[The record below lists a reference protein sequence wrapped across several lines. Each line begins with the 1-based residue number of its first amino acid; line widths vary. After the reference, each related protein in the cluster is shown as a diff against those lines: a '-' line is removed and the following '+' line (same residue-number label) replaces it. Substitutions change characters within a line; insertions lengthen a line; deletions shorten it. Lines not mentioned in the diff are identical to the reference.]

1 MSKLSDNLKG
11 LKNKAKVASGSKPKS
26 KSKTVAKEK
35 SKTSKSEIVNRN
47 IGDRMKA
54 RKDLKSRRRADRKA
68 RMPKNPIKRFFFY
81 LHPKNFA
88 AYWFNRDG
96 LIRFLKISG
105 VALAISMIFLLAV
118 FAYFRKDLPRNITD
132 LKTCSQGA
140 STLYYDKSGETLL
153 WASSGDVDCFP
164 VPLENINEDLQHAVI
179 SIEDKDFYKHGGF
192 SASGLTRAFFQNI
205 KGGDTSNLQG
215 GSTITQQFVK
225 NSLLSQEQTYTRKI
239 KELILAIELE
249 RTYTKDEILNAYLNE
264 ISFGSTFAGAEA
276 AAKGYFNKSAKE
288 LTLDEAATLAA
299 VLPAPTYY
307 SPTGENTGELIDRRN
322 YVLGLMAEQG
332 YITQE
337 QADKAKQTDT
347 LAKVVEKQGKYNNIR
362 APYFVLEAQKKLEQ
376 EYGAT
381 NLRKAGF
388 KVTTTLDLKMQQY
401 AEEAVNNNLSYTLAG
416 GGDSAALVAV
426 DAPTGKVIA
435 MVGGRDFNYPGYGQV
450 NFATT
455 PRSPGSTFKP
465 YDYASLMTKSEDWGA
480 GSIMYDLNTHFGGG
494 YRPKDYDF
502 REPGAMS
509 IREAIGGSRNTP
521 AIKAMYLSGI
531 EYVHETAKKMGLKSG
546 VTGCYTPGVEDCQE
560 ILSTAIGDGGQ
571 VRLDEHVNAFATFS
585 RMGMYKPITYYTK
598 VEDGRGKVI
607 YEWKDDQGERAL
619 DEQVAYS
626 VANIMSDGSV
636 RYVGL
641 DRRVSINGV
650 TTAVKTGT
658 TNNSDNG
665 WLLGYSTKIAA
676 GVWVGHHENKTLS
689 GFMEHKTS
697 PIWREFFEKA
707 HKDLEGAGDKW
718 EKPQGIKT
726 VCLDR
731 VTGYATS
738 SGGKCDIFPSWY
750 TPQYPDNSKT
760 ATIDTVSNKLA
771 TECTPERAKQKITGG
786 GIKAEIPSSDPNYNN
801 WMSPIRA
808 RYGGAGG
815 GAIPT
820 EKDDIHTCN
829 DQDKPTIS
837 LSNVT
842 DNGDGTYTV
851 TAKVKKGKYPLSTVT
866 FSMNGSVMPG
876 GSYDITNSND
886 IKFEFELSR
895 DGTYTIT
902 AETIDSVL
910 YDASDSTTFSVNGI
924 STGTGNNGNGGG
936 GGNQND

>member
-1 MSKLSDNLKG
+1 M
-11 LKNKAKVASGSKPKS
+11 
-26 KSKTVAKEK
+26 
-35 SKTSKSEIVNRN
+35 
-47 IGDRMKA
+47 
-54 RKDLKSRRRADRKA
+54 AD
-68 RMPKNPIKRFFFY
+68 
-81 LHPKNFA
+81 
-88 AYWFNRDG
+88 
-96 LIRFLKISG
+96 
-105 VALAISMIFLLAV
+105 
-118 FAYFRKDLPRNITD
+118 
-132 LKTCSQGA
+132 
-140 STLYYDKSGETLL
+140 
-153 WASSGDVDCFP
+153 
-164 VPLENINEDLQHAVI
+164 
-179 SIEDKDFYKHGGF
+179 
-192 SASGLTRAFFQNI
+192 
-205 KGGDTSNLQG
+205 
-215 GSTITQQFVK
+215 
-225 NSLLSQEQTYTRKI
+225 
-239 KELILAIELE
+239 
-249 RTYTKDEILNAYLNE
+249 
-264 ISFGSTFAGAEA
+264 
-276 AAKGYFNKSAKE
+276 
-288 LTLDEAATLAA
+288 
-299 VLPAPTYY
+299 
-307 SPTGENTGELIDRRN
+307 
-322 YVLGLMAEQG
+322 QG

-337 QADKAKQTDT
+337 QADKAKQADT

-401 AEEAVNNNLSYTLAG
+401 AEEAVANNLSYTLAG

-480 GSIMYDLNTHFGGG
+480 GSIMYDLDTHFGGG

-502 REPGAMS
+502 RQPGAMS

-607 YEWKDDQGERAL
+607 YEWKNDQGERAL

-636 RYVGL
+636 RYIGL

-676 GVWVGHHENKTLS
+676 GVWVGNHENKTLS

-738 SGGKCDIFPSWY
+738 NGGKCDIFPSWY

-837 LSNVT
+837 LGNVT

-886 IKFEFELSR
+886 IKFEFELNA

-910 YDASDSTTFSVNGI
+910 YDASDSTTFSVNGL
-924 STGTGNNGNGGG
+924 STGTGNNGNGV
-936 GGNQND
+936 GNQND

>member
-1 MSKLSDNLKG
+1 MSKFSKKLDG
-11 LKNKAKVASGSKPKS
+11 LKNKAKVASGAKPKT
-26 KSKTVAKEK
+26 KSKAAAGSTKK
-35 SKTSKSEIVNRN
+35 SSKQIVNRN
-47 IGDRMKA
+47 IGDRMRA
-54 RKDLKSRRRADRKA
+54 RKDLKSRRRADRRA

-140 STLYYDKSGETLL
+140 STLYYDNTGQTLL
-153 WASSGDVDCFP
+153 WASSGDVECYP
-164 VPLENINEDLQHAVI
+164 VALENISPNLQKAVI
-179 SIEDKDFYKHGGF
+179 AIEDKDFYSHGGF
-192 SASGLTRAFFQNI
+192 SAEGLTRAFFSNI
-205 KGGDTSNLQG
+205 RGDTGNLQG

-288 LTLDEAATLAA
+288 LSLDEAATLAA
-299 VLPAPTYY
+299 LLPAPTYY
-307 SPTGENTGELIDRRN
+307 SPTGENTAELIDRRN
-322 YVLGLMAEQG
+322 YVLDLMAQQG
-332 YITQE
+332 YVSQE
-337 QADKAKQTDT
+337 EANKAKEVKT
-347 LAKVVEKQGKYNNIR
+347 LAKVVEKRGKYTNIR
-362 APYFVLEAQKKLEQ
+362 APYFVLEAQKRLEQ

-388 KVTTTLDLKMQQY
+388 KVTTTVDLRLQQI
-401 AEEAVNNNLSYTLAG
+401 AEEAVANNLSFTLAG

-465 YDYASLMTKSEDWGA
+465 YDYAALMTKSEDWGA
-480 GSIMYDLNTHFGGG
+480 GSIMYDLDTHFGGG
-494 YRPKDYDF
+494 YRPKDFDF
-502 REPGAMS
+502 RQPGAMS
-509 IREAIGGSRNTP
+509 IRQALGGSRNTP
-521 AIKAMYLSGI
+521 AIKAMYMSGI

-571 VRLDEHVNAFATFS
+571 VRLDEHVNGFATFS

-607 YEWKDDQGERAL
+607 YEWQDSEGERAI

-626 VANIMSDGSV
+626 MANIMTDGSV
-636 RYVGL
+636 RYIGL
-641 DRRVSINGV
+641 DNRVRINGV

-665 WLLGYSTKIAA
+665 WMLGYSTKIAA
-676 GVWVGHHENKTLS
+676 GVWVGHHENKTLA
-689 GFMEHKTS
+689 GFMERKTA
-697 PIWREFFEKA
+697 PIWREFFQRA
-707 HKDLEGAGDKW
+707 HEGLEGADAVW
-718 EKPQGIKT
+718 DKPQGVKT
-726 VCLDR
+726 VCLNPT
-731 VTGYATS
+731 TGYAVS

-750 TPQYPDNSKT
+750 TPQYPDNTKT
-760 ATIDTVSNKLA
+760 AVIDTVSNKLA
-771 TECTPERAKQKITGG
+771 TECTPERAKQTITGG
-786 GIKAEIPSSDPNYNN
+786 GIRAELPSSDPLYNN
-801 WMSPIRA
+801 FMEPIRA

-829 DQDKPTIS
+829 DSDKPTIS

-842 DNGDGTYTV
+842 DNGDGTYTI

-866 FSMNGSVMPG
+866 FSMDGSVMPG
-876 GSYDITNSND
+876 GSYDLTNSND
-886 IKFEFELSR
+886 IKFEFDISR
-895 DGTYTIT
+895 NGTYTIT
-902 AETIDSVL
+902 AEVVDSVL
-910 YDASDSTTFSVNGI
+910 YDANDSTTFSVSGL
-924 STGTGNNGNGGG
+924 SGNNGGGNGGS
-936 GGNQND
+936 NTPPDDDN